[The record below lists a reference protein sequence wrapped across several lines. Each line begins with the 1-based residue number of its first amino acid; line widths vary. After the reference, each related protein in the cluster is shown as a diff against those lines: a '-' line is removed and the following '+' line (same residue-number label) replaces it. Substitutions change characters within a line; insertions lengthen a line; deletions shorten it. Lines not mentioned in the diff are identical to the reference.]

1 MYRHNNELYHWGIK
15 GMKWGVRRYQNSDG
29 SYTSAGKKRRKSRT
43 NGWSDDAKEAGQLKK
58 KKLNQMSNAELQKLN
73 KRQELE
79 NKYHQNNKSS
89 IAKGIA
95 IVGVTAAAI
104 GTLNNLYVNGDNA
117 IKNGKKIARE
127 ILRKNGQL

>member
-29 SYTSAGKKRRKSRT
+29 SYTAVGKKRRKPRT
-43 NGWSDDAKEAGQLKK
+43 DGWSDDAKEAGQLKK

-79 NKYHQNNKSS
+79 NKYRQNNKNS

-95 IVGVTAAAI
+95 IVGVTAAAL
-104 GTLNNLYVNGDNA
+104 GTLNNLYINGDNV

-127 ILRKNGQL
+127 ILRKNG

>member
-29 SYTSAGKKRRKSRT
+29 SYTTAGKKRRKSRT
-43 NGWSDDAKEAGQLKK
+43 DGWSDDAKEAGQLKK

-79 NKYHQNNKSS
+79 NKYRQNNKSS

-95 IVGVTAAAI
+95 IVGVTAAAL
-104 GTLNNLYVNGDNA
+104 GTLNNLYINGDNV
-117 IKNGKKIARE
+117 IKNGKKIAQA
-127 ILRKNGQL
+127 ILKNGG

>member
-79 NKYHQNNKSS
+79 NKYRQNNKSS

-95 IVGVTAAAI
+95 IVGVTAAAL
-104 GTLNNLYVNGDNA
+104 GTLNNLYINGDNA

-127 ILRKNGQL
+127 ILRKNG

>member
-29 SYTSAGKKRRKSRT
+29 SYTAAGKKRRKFRT
-43 NGWSDDAKEAGQLKK
+43 DGWSDDAKEAGQLKK

-79 NKYHQNNKSS
+79 NKYRQNNKSS

-95 IVGVTAAAI
+95 IVGVTAAAL
-104 GTLNNLYVNGDNA
+104 GTLNNLYINGDNA
-117 IKNGKKIARE
+117 IKNGKKIAQA
-127 ILRKNGQL
+127 ILKNGD

>member
-29 SYTSAGKKRRKSRT
+29 SYTAAGKKRRKSRT
-43 NGWSDDAKEAGQLKK
+43 DGWSDDAKEAWQLKK

-127 ILRKNGQL
+127 ILRKNG

>member
-43 NGWSDDAKEAGQLKK
+43 DGWSDDAKEAGQLKK

-79 NKYHQNNKSS
+79 NKYRQNNKSS

-95 IVGVTAAAI
+95 IVGVTAAAL
-104 GTLNNLYVNGDNA
+104 GTLNNLYINGDNV
-117 IKNGKKIARE
+117 IKNGKKIAQA
-127 ILRKNGQL
+127 ILKNGD

>member
-1 MYRHNNELYHWGIK
+1 MYRHNNELYHWGVK

-43 NGWSDDAKEAGQLKK
+43 DGWSDDAKEAGQLKK

-79 NKYHQNNKSS
+79 NKYRQNNKSS

-95 IVGVTAAAI
+95 IVGVTAAAL
-104 GTLNNLYVNGDNA
+104 GTLNNLYINGDNV
-117 IKNGKKIARE
+117 IKNGKKIAQA
-127 ILRKNGQL
+127 ILKNGD

>member
-1 MYRHNNELYHWGIK
+1 MYRYNSELYHWGIK

-29 SYTSAGKKRRKSRT
+29 SYTTAGKKRRKSRT
-43 NGWSDDAKEAGQLKK
+43 DGWSDDAKEAGQLKK

-79 NKYHQNNKSS
+79 NKYRQNNKSS

-95 IVGVTAAAI
+95 IVGVTAAAL
-104 GTLNNLYVNGDNA
+104 GTLNNLYINGDNV
-117 IKNGKKIARE
+117 IKNGKKLVNN
-127 ILRKNGQL
+127 ILKK

>member
-43 NGWSDDAKEAGQLKK
+43 DGWRDDAKEAGQLKK
-58 KKLNQMSNAELQKLN
+58 KKLNQMSNTELQKLN

-79 NKYHQNNKSS
+79 NKYRQNNKSS

-95 IVGVTAAAI
+95 IVGVTAAAL
-104 GTLNNLYVNGDNA
+104 GTLNNLYINGDNV

-127 ILRKNGQL
+127 ILRKNG

>member
-1 MYRHNNELYHWGIK
+1 
-15 GMKWGVRRYQNSDG
+15 MKWGVRRYQNSDG

-79 NKYHQNNKSS
+79 NKYRQNNKSS

-95 IVGVTAAAI
+95 IVGVTAAAL
-104 GTLNNLYVNGDNA
+104 GTLNNLYINGDNA
-117 IKNGKKIARE
+117 IKNGKKIAQA
-127 ILRKNGQL
+127 ILKNGG

>member
-1 MYRHNNELYHWGIK
+1 MYRYNNELYHWGIK

-29 SYTSAGKKRRKSRT
+29 SYTAAGKKRRKFRT
-43 NGWSDDAKEAGQLKK
+43 DGWSDDAKEAGQLKK

-79 NKYHQNNKSS
+79 NKYRQNNKSS

-95 IVGVTAAAI
+95 IVGVTAAAL
-104 GTLNNLYVNGDNA
+104 GTLNNLYINGDNV
-117 IKNGKKIARE
+117 IKNGKKLVNN
-127 ILRKNGQL
+127 ILNK